1 MPHAGPFRP
10 PARACRTAP
19 DARSFIMGL
28 TPEESLAVL
37 GQRAEALLD
46 RVSQFDNELASFG
59 S

>member
-1 MPHAGPFRP
+1 MPVLFDHLREHVGP
-10 PARACRTAP
+10 AP